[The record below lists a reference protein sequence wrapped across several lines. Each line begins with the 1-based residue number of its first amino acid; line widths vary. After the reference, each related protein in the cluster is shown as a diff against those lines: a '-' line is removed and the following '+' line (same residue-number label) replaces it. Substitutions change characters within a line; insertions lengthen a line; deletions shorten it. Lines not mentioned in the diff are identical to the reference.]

1 MLFDIHTHTALSP
14 CSAIPVKD
22 MVSGAKNRGLDGI
35 CITDHDTMRVNR
47 HLTEGVQENGIV
59 VIFGMEYE
67 TPEGDFLIFGPFE
80 DIDIGLDAPTLLTRV
95 IRQGGVAVA
104 AHPFRPARPVADH
117 LLHTGLIRVVES
129 FNGRN
134 RDIDNLKVQ
143 KWRKTFSFNEVGG
156 SDAHTLEELGA
167 YTTRLTIPVH
177 SRQEFIHALTHGYSA
192 PEKGVLPS
200 AYSAESLALN
210 C

>member
-22 MVSGAKNRGLDGI
+22 IVPAAKQRGLDGI
-35 CITDHDTMRVNR
+35 CITDHDTMRVSH
-47 HLTEGVQENGIV
+47 HLTEGVQENGLV

-80 DIDIGLDAPTLLTRV
+80 DIDTGLDAPTLLTRM
-95 IRQGGVAVA
+95 IRKGGVAVA
-104 AHPFRPARPVADH
+104 AHPFRPARPVAEH
-117 LLHTGLIRVVES
+117 LISSGLIRVVES

-134 RDIDNLKVQ
+134 NDIDNLKVQ
-143 KWRKTFSFNEVGG
+143 KWRKTFSFHETGG
-156 SDAHTLEELGA
+156 SDAHTLDELGK

-177 SRQEFIHALTHGYSA
+177 SRQGFIYALNHGYSA
-192 PEKGVLPS
+192 PEKGVLPHTYP
-200 AYSAESLALN
+200 ACLALN